1 MLLFHLSFQKF
12 GVLEHVLDLITND
25 RHVNTTE
32 SLVCG
37 LPKTPSAT
45 TEPTTAESPS
55 SITPTMS
62 TVCLYLRDIIINI
75 TRRSSS
81 GGYR

>member
-62 TVCLYLRDIIINI
+62 TLCKAAWCVF
-75 TRRSSS
+75 T
-81 GGYR
+81 